1 MGSGDANRV
10 VSAIRFL
17 QSRDLYYQFDK
28 KERVVEVAVY
38 DATGADEIAAHVGQL
53 RDLRKL
59 KLKTTDLADA
69 GLRHLNDLV
78 KIKELWLTSPKVTGD
93 GLASLA
99 GMRQMEELILEA
111 PLDARL

>member
-1 MGSGDANRV
+1 MTRREPTKLARTFG
-10 VSAIRFL
+10 
-17 QSRDLYYQFDK
+17 
-28 KERVVEVAVY
+28 E
-38 DATGADEIAAHVGQL
+38 L

-111 PLDARL
+111 PLDARLSSTFRSSATWSG